1 MYQTAHTFE
10 VHSKYSL
17 HRGWLSRNQIIWQN
31 QPRPQS
37 FSVIFFSQGV
47 VYPRVEA
54 WRDRLFDRPC
64 LIYS

>member
-31 QPRPQS
+31 QPRPQG
-37 FSVIFFSQGV
+37 FSVIFFFPKALSSL
-47 VYPRVEA
+47 E
-54 WRDRLFDRPC
+54 
-64 LIYS
+64 